1 MSISFD
7 LSPFDQLDE
16 RFAAAAAKLENEV
29 DSDSFK
35 ASVKGAME
43 PINEEARSRIHS
55 ITGKLAGAIET
66 YVKVSADAPTEIE
79 VGINYTRHKGAHH
92 AHLVEGGHGGPHP
105 APPHP
110 FWEPAVK
117 AHGED
122 AVDALE
128 AELSDIEDA
137 VIAEIF
143 S

>member
-1 MSISFD
+1 MSLNFD
-7 LSPFDQLDE
+7 LSSLDGLDE
-16 RFAAAAAKLENEV
+16 RFAAAAAKLEEKT
-29 DSDSFK
+29 DGDSFK
-35 ASVKGAME
+35 RSIKGAMA
-43 PINEEARSRIHS
+43 PITEEAKARVHS

-66 YVKVSADAPTEIE
+66 YVKVTADAPTEIE
-79 VGINYTRHKGAHH
+79 VGISYTRHKGAHH

-128 AELSDIEDA
+128 VEIQDIEDA
-137 VIAEIF
+137 VIDEII

>member
-1 MSISFD
+1 MSISFN
-7 LSPFDQLDE
+7 LSALDGLDD
-16 RFAAAAAKLENEV
+16 RFAAAAKLENEV

-66 YVKVSADAPTEIE
+66 TVKVSADAPTEIE
-79 VGINYTRHKGAHH
+79 VGISYTRHKGAHH
-92 AHLVEGGHGGPHP
+92 AHLVEGGHGGKHP
-105 APPHP
+105 AKPHP

-128 AELSDIEDA
+128 TEISDIEDA
-137 VIAEIF
+137 VIAEII